1 MSNIKSE
8 DLIARLRNGTKLPA
22 LQALLNEA
30 ADKIAEQDEK
40 ISVACF
46 YMKEK
51 NRAEDEGRVVLLD
64 RETALAIAAGWRA
77 IRTTTRLQSATY
89 VYDPLGEDGGP
100 YEIPYARAGEIL
112 HQIWDR
118 YPLEK
123 EEAEKAKENTTPRSI
138 PAEEDTIYDMVRNFS
153 LEDMAK
159 AMSFV
164 AATKGCCFPQ
174 DKRCDGKTSWCC
186 GDCWK
191 EYLSTK
197 RGMGDGRT

>member
-1 MSNIKSE
+1 MNNE
-8 DLIARLRNGTKLPA
+8 DLITRLRNATKLPA

-40 ISVACF
+40 ISIACF
-46 YMKEK
+46 YIKET

-77 IRTTTRLQSATY
+77 IRTTTRLQGATY

-100 YEIPYARAGEIL
+100 YEIPYAKAGEIL

-123 EEAEKAKENTTPRSI
+123 
-138 PAEEDTIYDMVRNFS
+138 
-153 LEDMAK
+153 
-159 AMSFV
+159 
-164 AATKGCCFPQ
+164 
-174 DKRCDGKTSWCC
+174 
-186 GDCWK
+186 
-191 EYLSTK
+191 
-197 RGMGDGRT
+197 

>member
-1 MSNIKSE
+1 MTSSIINFIVDKYLSNILEINKEQTKSSIWKGEFEMSNIKSE

-46 YMKEK
+46 YMKET

-77 IRTTTRLQSATY
+77 IRTTTRLQGATY

-100 YEIPYARAGEIL
+100 YEIPYAKAGEIL
-112 HQIWDR
+112 VGT
-118 YPLEK
+118 Y
-123 EEAEKAKENTTPRSI
+123 
-138 PAEEDTIYDMVRNFS
+138 
-153 LEDMAK
+153 
-159 AMSFV
+159 
-164 AATKGCCFPQ
+164 G
-174 DKRCDGKTSWCC
+174 
-186 GDCWK
+186 
-191 EYLSTK
+191 
-197 RGMGDGRT
+197 